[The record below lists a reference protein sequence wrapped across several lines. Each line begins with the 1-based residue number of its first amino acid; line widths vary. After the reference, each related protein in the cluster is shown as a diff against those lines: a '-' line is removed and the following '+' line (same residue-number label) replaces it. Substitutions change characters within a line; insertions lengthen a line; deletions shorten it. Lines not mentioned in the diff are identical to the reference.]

1 MTTDKVLKDATK
13 GVNKK
18 QLTSDLGFDVSY
30 LYRQLSGK
38 ERNILDQIKPW
49 IKAENGDSILQWLC
63 SENEGFFFKE
73 QEHEAIQDLSIIPKV
88 LDTFSDFF
96 KTFTRSVA
104 DGEVDVHEAADCR
117 REVNKLKGILEGF
130 AQAAENGKYRKG

>member
-1 MTTDKVLKDATK
+1 MMNEDILNEATK

-18 QLTSDLGFDVSY
+18 ELASELGLSKSY

-38 ERNILDQIKPW
+38 ERNILEQTKIW
-49 IKAENGDSILQWLC
+49 IDNDKGDLILQHLC
-63 SENEGFFFKE
+63 SRNGGFFFKE

-96 KTFTRSVA
+96 KTFSRSVA
-104 DGEVDVHEAADCR
+104 DGEVDVNEAADCR

-130 AQAAENGKYRKG
+130 AQAAENGKYRK